1 MLVFKILTY
10 KETHVIQKMVDP
22 LLLSGNKFDLRV
34 FILIASVKPFLLL
47 YHPGY
52 ARRSL
57 I

>member
-1 MLVFKILTY
+1 MLVFKILTC

>member
-1 MLVFKILTY
+1 
-10 KETHVIQKMVDP
+10 MVDP
-22 LLLSGNKFDLRV
+22 LLLNGNKFDLRV

-57 I
+57 IPYSDAKDNSLFSKIQH